1 MHLFLSAEDSATFLL
16 DELRRAHP
24 ETVHQSFAADLVATE
39 TLAEPSPP
47 LLAFARQAF
56 PSAIPAAAASINQWA
71 DRLVE
76 ALVSSLPDET
86 PWMLQVTAHY
96 GAEGAGTNRCRL
108 IQEALRERL
117 QKKRRHRLRRQVA
130 AGEPFGQSTAL
141 IQLLLTSPE
150 QGWLAVSAPPLPWHW
165 RTVLS
170 PFPAGHVPIASDKA
184 APSRAFAKLVEAE
197 QRLGQK
203 IQRGETCVDLGAS
216 PGSWSYVALARGARV
231 FAVDRA
237 PLRDDLMKNPALTFK
252 QGDAFAFQPER
263 PVDWLICD
271 VIAAPDRSMGLVVDW
286 AQRRLMKRFVVTIKF
301 KGTEEYA
308 ELAHLKQA
316 LPPLCAELR
325 LTRLC
330 ANRNEVCVFGTVGA

>member
-1 MHLFLSAEDSATFLL
+1 MHLLLSAEECTTFLL
-16 DELRRAHP
+16 EELRRAQP
-24 ETVHQSFAADLVATE
+24 ELAHQTLSPGLIATE
-39 TLAEPSPP
+39 CPAEPAPP

-56 PSAIPAAAASINQWA
+56 PAAAPVSAASINQWA

-76 ALVSSLPDET
+76 ALLSCLPDEA
-86 PWMLQVTAHY
+86 PWMLHVTAHY
-96 GAEGAGTNRCRL
+96 GTEGAGTNRCLL
-108 IQEALRERL
+108 IQQAVRERL

-130 AGEPFGQSTAL
+130 AGERFVESTAL

-150 QGWLAVSAPPLPWHW
+150 QGWLSVSAPPLPWRW
-165 RTVLS
+165 RAVLS
-170 PFPAGHVPIASDKA
+170 PFPAGEIPIASDKA

-197 QRLGQK
+197 LRLGLR

-237 PLRDDLMKNPALTFK
+237 PLRDDLMRNPALVFK
-252 QGDAFAFQPER
+252 QGDAFSYQPEQ

-271 VIAAPDRSMGLVVDW
+271 VIAAPARSMELVEEW
-286 AQRRLMKRFVVTIKF
+286 ARHRWMRRFVVTIKF
-301 KGTEEYA
+301 KGTDEYA
-308 ELAHLKQA
+308 ALDQLKA
-316 LPPLCAELR
+316 TMPPLCQELH

-330 ANRNEVCVFGTVGA
+330 ANRNEVCVLGTVGA